1 MLYVMRTTYQ
11 KAKANQSFMVDS
23 AFDPSEINNCLPLC
37 SNLKILNFKT
47 FYGQR
52 NKLCHIMFFK
62 KCGCKT

>member
-1 MLYVMRTTYQ
+1 MLYVMRRTYQ

-52 NKLCHIMFFK
+52 NKLCHMFFK